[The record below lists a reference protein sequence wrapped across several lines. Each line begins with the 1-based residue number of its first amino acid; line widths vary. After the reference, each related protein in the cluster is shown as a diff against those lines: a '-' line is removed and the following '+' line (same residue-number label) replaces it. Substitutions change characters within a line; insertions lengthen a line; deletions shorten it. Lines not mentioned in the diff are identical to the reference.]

1 MKRILLVVIGVILIA
16 TVGSL
21 SFFVF
26 WYVPNTLGRQY
37 VSVSF
42 QPLFY
47 PGYYPGESRLH
58 LVYDGRAINA
68 SFVSV
73 AINITNSYF
82 VPVQF
87 GYNGFDA
94 VWLIY
99 NQRVSDP
106 SDIEGNRT
114 ALVYGAYS
122 SLNMWIDRY
131 PGIRAFSTGGYQTY
145 DAMKSF
151 ANFTATINPGKAVRN
166 QDLFFD
172 GSNDLD
178 CWLGRWWLNNSD
190 VSPGTYFMYCI
201 ILGIPT
207 GPLNVTVASISDI

>member
-1 MKRILLVVIGVILIA
+1 MKRIVLVVIGVILIA
-16 TVGSL
+16 TVGLL

-26 WYVPNTLGRQY
+26 WYVPDTLGSQY

-42 QPLFY
+42 EPLFY
-47 PGYYPGESRLH
+47 GGFYPGESRLH
-58 LVYDGRAINA
+58 LVYEGRAINA

-73 AINITNSYF
+73 AVNITNSYF

-106 SDIEGNRT
+106 SDIDGNRA

-131 PGIRAFSTGGYQTY
+131 AGIRAFSTGGYQTY

-151 ANFTATINPGKAVRN
+151 VNFTATINPGRAVRN
-166 QDLFFD
+166 QDLFFT
-172 GSNDLD
+172 GSNKLD

-201 ILGIPT
+201 VLGIPT
-207 GPLNVTVASISDI
+207 GPLNVTVASISYI